1 MSMNRRTAG
10 VTIATAAAAFF
21 MSGVAMTTLSTPAQA
36 DSVKCV
42 GANSCKGHSEC
53 KSASNACKGL
63 NSCKGLGFI
72 TVDDDKACAAKG
84 GKVAK

>member
-10 VTIATAAAAFF
+10 ATIATAAAAFF
-21 MSGVAMTTLSTPAQA
+21 MSGVAMTTLSAPAEA
-36 DSVKCV
+36 AGVKCV
-42 GANSCKGHSEC
+42 GANSCKGHSDC
-53 KSASNACKGL
+53 QTASNACKGL

-72 TVDDDKACAAKG
+72 TVDDDAACAAKG